1 MATTRSQEEARKNS
15 AQSQRDHS
23 PTCTLTSDFQP
34 PECKSESVSHSFMSN
49 SFQSLGL
56 QPARLLC
63 LWNSPGK
70 NTEVNCHSLLWGI
83 FLTKGSSPGFLHC
96 WQILYDLSHQGSY
109 SLHSLLTTNSLQN
122 NYFDAQIIPR
132 GQRELLSSCF
142 LCSFDMSPL
151 FFVFPYFWS
160 KVFQV
165 HIALFCPALESVIS
179 PRSLG
184 SFQ

>member
-1 MATTRSQEEARKNS
+1 MATTRSQEEAKNS

-23 PTCTLTSDFQP
+23 PTCTLILDFQP
-34 PECKSESVSHSFMSN
+34 PECESESVSHSFMSN
-49 SFQSLGL
+49 SFQSHGL

-63 LWNSPGK
+63 PCNSPGK
-70 NTEVNCHSLLWGI
+70 NTEVNCRSLLWGI

-96 WQILYDLSHQGSY
+96 WQILYTLSHQGSY

-151 FFVFPYFWS
+151 FFVFPYFWR